1 MKIVINAPVINDSEW
16 LRFDRKALRHDTN
29 SLLVE
34 LADLQRYPRY
44 FRRSN
49 LKLGIDLGP
58 ETDVSE
64 LVDWLAHLDLIQLNF
79 VSFADGRPFTQ
90 ARLLRERYGYR
101 GDIRANGEVLRDQ
114 LAFMRRCG
122 INQFN
127 LAEGE
132 DMEAALAA
140 FDDISDAYQPEVDQ
154 AAPVAPSAL

>member
-1 MKIVINAPVINDSEW
+1 MKIVINAPIVNDSEW
-16 LRFDRKALRHDTN
+16 PRFSRRALRHDAN

-49 LKLGIDLGP
+49 LKLGINLNPD
-58 ETDVSE
+58 TDIGE
-64 LVDWLAHLDLIQLNF
+64 LVDWLPRLGLVQLNF
-79 VSFADGRPFTQ
+79 LSFADGRPFTQ
-90 ARLLRERYGYR
+90 ARLLRERYGYL

-132 DMEAALAA
+132 DIKAALAA
-140 FDDISDAYQPEVDQ
+140 FDDISDAYQPDGNQ
-154 AAPVAPSAL
+154 PGRAAL

>member
-64 LVDWLAHLDLIQLNF
+64 LVDWLAHLDLIQLNLFPSDF
-79 VSFADGRPFTQ
+79 VDAFGSDCHNQ
-90 ARLLRERYGYR
+90 AG
-101 GDIRANGEVLRDQ
+101 
-114 LAFMRRCG
+114 
-122 INQFN
+122 
-127 LAEGE
+127 
-132 DMEAALAA
+132 
-140 FDDISDAYQPEVDQ
+140 S
-154 AAPVAPSAL
+154 